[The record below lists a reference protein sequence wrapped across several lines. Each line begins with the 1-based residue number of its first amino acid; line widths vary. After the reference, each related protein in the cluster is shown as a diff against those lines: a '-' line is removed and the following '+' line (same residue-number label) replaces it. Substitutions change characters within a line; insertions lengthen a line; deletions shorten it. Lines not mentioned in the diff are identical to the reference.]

1 MKTNL
6 KLFKVL
12 LLICHVAACIAI
24 TWGQSLPASPGLPAT
39 FIQPKVIEDRSVLA
53 GWQRYQFGVEPP
65 FSVILP
71 VAPDVTAERNATA
84 LVNTYLTNKGSAV
97 YGASRLDG
105 SGRIAENATEG
116 ERQMFFQN
124 FIEGFATGFQESLK
138 KDNLKYEMKLSD
150 PRKVTAAGR
159 EAFQQDLTVGAF
171 QGSAQIVFLRSG
183 AFCVFSIWNPET
195 PAADREAFFN
205 SFQLGDIPK

>member
-12 LLICHVAACIAI
+12 LLMFLAAVCIAT

-39 FIQPKVIEDRSVLA
+39 FIQPKVIEDRSVRA

-84 LVNTYLTNKGSAV
+84 LVNTYLSNKGSAV

-105 SGRIAENATEG
+105 IGRISESATED
-116 ERQMFFQN
+116 ERQTFFRN
-124 FIEGFATGFQESLK
+124 FIEGFARGFQEALK
-138 KDNLKYEMKLSD
+138 KDNLKYEMKLSE
-150 PRKVTAAGR
+150 PRKVTAAGH
-159 EAFQQDLTVGAF
+159 EALQQDLTVGAF
-171 QGSAQIVFLRSG
+171 QGSAQLVFLGSG

-205 SFQLGDIPK
+205 SFQLGDITK